1 MADPAP
7 NMELNTGTQG
17 TPTWTS
23 IMSANQEWRYA
34 STRQTNI
41 ASASWPQETRPTSGT
56 SQLGFLHAY
65 TADATGDQVV
75 GTFALSNYN
84 MARWNAQGGTFASAP
99 ILTAYAST
107 AHAAITRGDASILGG
122 HTSDTGATA
131 RSYLKGNVFGRAFQT
146 SADTPGAAPTGAF
159 PTVTDGSTG
168 SLAGQNSA
176 AWSNNG
182 GAWQGLQGD
191 NDYITSAAASWD
203 GTSGKVWYFMLA
215 LFMGANETPGLYQ
228 PTCSL
233 RYTWT

>member
-41 ASASWPQETRPTSGT
+41 ASASWPQETRPTSGV

-107 AHAAITRGDASILGG
+107 AHAAITRGDNSLLGG
-122 HTSDTGATA
+122 NTTDTGATA
-131 RSYLKGNVFGRAFQT
+131 RSYLKATAYGFGFQT
-146 SADTPGAAPTGAF
+146 AAQTPAAAPTGAF
-159 PTVTDGSTG
+159 PTATDGTTGSVATSTG
-168 SLAGQNSA
+168 
-176 AWSNNG
+176 AWSNG
-182 GAWQGLQGD
+182 GAAWQGLQGD
-191 NDYITSAAASWD
+191 NDFITSGGASWD
-203 GTSGKVWYFMLA
+203 GTSGKIWQFMLG